1 MMRFNKFLSVF
12 LISFLIISGCLT
24 SFKVDFATASEEDNI
39 KIFGS
44 GLKKGVFFGPTYLN
58 VDQQR
63 VYIAD
68 TLNNRIQAFIRGNV
82 FQLAFGG
89 FGQNERE
96 FDRVGGI
103 CATNGTIYVADSGN
117 ARIQIFDT
125 KANYIG
131 QFGSFGEE
139 EGFLRFPTDIA
150 TDGSKLFITDTGN
163 NRIQIFDLT
172 GKFISSFGN
181 KGKGNGEFSSPL
193 GIEVS
198 EGKIFVSDTGNNR
211 IQIFDLTGKFISSFG
226 LKGTEEKDF
235 ASPKGITIYNG
246 ELFVADSGNKK
257 VEVFSTSGVFKRAIK
272 DEKLSHPYGV
282 AVLDEKLLVSDYETG
297 RILSFELNGK
307 FYDYFG
313 SSLDLN
319 GRFVK
324 PIAVTAS
331 TEKIYVVDEYLKCVQ
346 VFDENGKFVKLI
358 GSNKGEIE
366 FVEPCE
372 ISFSDEKL
380 YVLDKGASKVVIF
393 SSDGD
398 YIESFGKYGSQD
410 GELISPSDL
419 YVYNDKIY
427 ITDTGN
433 SRISVFDLKGKFLS
447 KFGSFGFKDGQFYL
461 VKGIGVFSNKIYV
474 SDLGNSRIQIF
485 DLEGNFLGKFGK
497 KGSEIG
503 SFYGPSGL
511 YVDLSGKVY
520 VADTLNNRI
529 QIVDTLT
536 NKSNVYGSFGSIFNI
551 ESNIAKGEADFD
563 YSLLPGSFL
572 FPSDVTC
579 FRNYLVVV
587 DTYNLRVQLIPFS
600 LVFGNDILRITPS
613 YLDFGS
619 ISKGSSLERSF
630 FINNEGGNILVGNI
644 SSNNASVKV
653 EPERFS
659 AAQQEVKV
667 KIITDNLQEG
677 MDYQAKIIVKL
688 DSGQT
693 KEVDIIFR
701 VDSAPDFYTEI
712 PPIFIASADDD
723 FGIPIKVTPQNGF
736 TGIVTFVA
744 LGLPKNTTPTF
755 VPASVNLP
763 ENDTVMLK
771 LTPSSKYVEA
781 GIYNIEIEARAA
793 RGNNAHRASSIFVY
807 KQKLELV
814 PHTVLGE
821 LFTAI
826 WCTNCVHSHSAMDR
840 LYEELGKERVVFIE
854 YYVDSTDD
862 HPSPRLSWVES
873 EQRMK
878 WYQSDKGLPTIYFDG
893 TDYIKGVPTGL
904 ADSSDEGKAKA
915 MYDSY
920 SKKIQEKLKEP
931 SLVNIS
937 LKSSFDSA
945 KKVGRASATVTALDN
960 IPYKD
965 PRIYF
970 ALTESNIPFVAIN
983 GDKFHYFVLRDF
995 ITPKN
1000 DDLNDYLGTPMKL
1013 STGETFGKKG
1023 DTFDINVE
1031 YKLKDIY
1038 NLTNVSLIVFV
1049 QDNITKK
1056 VLQTMEFP
1064 VKVINIKNFEF
1075 ISDGNLFQK
1084 RVKGEES
1091 TISTYIINNGTLDDV
1106 YNVSVLNKSADKWL
1120 YKIYVD
1126 GKEFTP
1132 GDDGGVK
1139 ISSSKY
1145 VKLEIRT
1152 QIPQNVEI
1160 NSTQDF
1166 VINVSS
1172 KSTAFEK
1179 SLHAKITV
1187 IEDKPPDFNF
1197 SSKGEEFEIMAGEPL
1212 NIEFSV
1218 LPNPNFSEEISL
1230 NLLNPPKEL
1239 ESYSFEPQKGKAPF
1253 DSVLTLIF
1261 SADTPDKKFSLEVSA
1276 EGGDV
1281 KHSQILIVQVLRNPD
1296 AVPPVLDITFPPDNY
1311 LTNKPQ
1317 ITLLGMTDST
1327 AVLSVNGKEVT
1338 VESNGSFSV
1347 TIDLIEGENVISVTA
1362 KNRKE
1367 LETTVNK
1374 IVILDTI
1381 PPILELDEVP
1391 SEVYSDKIIITGRTE
1406 PSAVVRIGESDIE
1419 LNINGEFSKELTL
1432 TKGLNYI
1439 EVVAIDK
1446 ATNETRIELN
1456 IYYATLIKLK
1466 IGSTTVYINDE
1477 EKTIEAPPY
1486 IKNGRT
1492 MVPIRI
1498 ISEAL
1503 GADVD
1508 WNASIKEITI
1518 KKDIKVIRMQIGSK
1532 EVYIKEE
1539 GQIGEEKYILEASPE
1554 IVNGRTF
1561 VPIRFIAETFGAE
1574 VNWVEET
1581 KEIIIKS

>member
-1 MMRFNKFLSVF
+1 MRIRKLLSVF
-12 LISFLIISGCLT
+12 LVSFLVLSGCL
-24 SFKVDFATASEEDNI
+24 SLYKDNFALASEEGNI
-39 KIFGS
+39 KIVGS

-103 CATNGTIYVADSGN
+103 CTAKGNIYAVDSGN

-131 QFGSFGEE
+131 QFGNFGEE
-139 EGFLRFPTDIA
+139 KGSFRFPTDLA
-150 TDGSKLFITDTGN
+150 TDDDKLYIADTGN

-172 GKFISSFGN
+172 GKFISSFGI

-226 LKGTEEKDF
+226 LKGTDEKDF
-235 ASPKGITIYNG
+235 VSPKGICIYNG
-246 ELFVADSGNKK
+246 ELFVADSGNKS
-257 VEVFSTSGVFKRAIK
+257 VQIFSTSGVFKRAVK

-282 AVLDEKLLVSDYETG
+282 AVLDEKLLISDYETG
-297 RILSFELNGK
+297 RILAFELNGK

-313 SSLDLN
+313 SSRDIN
-319 GRFVK
+319 GKFVK
-324 PIAVTAS
+324 PIAVTTS
-331 TEKIYVVDEYLKCVQ
+331 NELIYVLDEYLNCIQ
-346 VFDENGKFVKLI
+346 IFDEKGNFVKLI
-358 GSNKGEIE
+358 GSKKGEVE

-372 ISFSDEKL
+372 VSFSNEKL
-380 YVLDKGASKVVIF
+380 YVLDKGANKVFVF
-393 SSDGD
+393 SANGD
-398 YIESFGKYGSQD
+398 YIESFGKYGSKN
-410 GELISPSDL
+410 GEFISPSDL
-419 YVYNDKIY
+419 CVYGEKIY

-433 SRISVFDLKGKFLS
+433 SRITIFDLKGNFVGE
-447 KFGSFGFKDGQFYL
+447 FGSFGFKDGQFYL
-461 VKGIGVFSNKIYV
+461 IKGISVFNDKVYV
-474 SDLGNSRIQIF
+474 SDFGNSRIQIF
-485 DLEGNFLGKFGK
+485 DLDGNFLGKFGK

-503 SFYGPSGL
+503 SFYGPSGI
-511 YVDLSGKVY
+511 YVDMSGKVY
-520 VADTLNNRI
+520 IADTLNNRI

-536 NKSNVYGSFGSIFNI
+536 NKSNVYGSFGSIFSI
-551 ESNIAKGEADFD
+551 ESNIAKGENDFD
-563 YSLLPGSFL
+563 YTFLPGSFL

-579 FRNYLVVV
+579 FKNYLVVV

-600 LVFGNDILRITPS
+600 LVFGNDLIRITPS

-619 ISKGSSLERSF
+619 ISKGNSLERSF
-630 FINNEGGNILVGNI
+630 FINNEGGNILVGSI
-644 SSNNASVKV
+644 SSNNPSVKV

-667 KIITDNLQEG
+667 KISTDDLQDG
-677 MDYQAKIIVKL
+677 MDYQAKVTVKL
-688 DSGQT
+688 DLGQT

-712 PPIFIASADDD
+712 PPIFVASADED
-723 FGIPIKVTPQNGF
+723 FGIPIKITPQNGF
-736 TGIVTFVA
+736 TGIVTFIA

-755 VPASVNLP
+755 VPPSVNLP
-763 ENDTVMLK
+763 ENDTVILK

-793 RGNNAHRASSIFVY
+793 RGNNTHRASSIFVY

-826 WCTNCVHSHSAMDR
+826 WCINCVHSHRAMDR

-854 YYVDSTDD
+854 YYVDSVDD

-904 ADSSDEGKAKA
+904 ADDSNEGKDKA
-915 MYDSY
+915 MYESY
-920 SKKIQEKLKEP
+920 SKKVQEKLKEP

-945 KKVGRASATVTALDN
+945 KKVGKASATVTALDN

-970 ALTESNIPFVAIN
+970 ALTESKIPFVAIN
-983 GDKFHYFVLRDF
+983 GDKFHHFVLRDF
-995 ITPKN
+995 VTPKN

-1013 STGETFGKKG
+1013 PTGETFGKKG

-1031 YKLKDIY
+1031 FKLKDIY
-1038 NLTNVSLIVFV
+1038 NLTNVSLVVFV

-1075 ISDGNLFQK
+1075 ISDGNLFQE
-1084 RVKGEES
+1084 RIKGEEA
-1091 TISTYIINNGTLDDV
+1091 TISTYIVNNGTLDDV
-1106 YNVSVLNKSADKWL
+1106 YDISVLNKSTDKWL
-1120 YKIYVD
+1120 YKIYLD
-1126 GKEFTP
+1126 GKEFTT
-1132 GDDGGVK
+1132 GDNGGAK
-1139 ISSSKY
+1139 ISASKY
-1145 VKLEIRT
+1145 VKLDIRT
-1152 QIPQNVEI
+1152 QIPQNAEVKT
-1160 NSTQDF
+1160 TQDF

-1172 KSTAFEK
+1172 KSTGYEK
-1179 SLHAKITV
+1179 SLHANITV

-1197 SSKGEEFEIMAGEPL
+1197 TSKGEEFEIMAGEPL

-1218 LPNPNFSEEISL
+1218 LPNPNFSEEITL

-1239 ESYSFEPQKGKAPF
+1239 DSYSFVPQKGKAPF
-1253 DSVLTLIF
+1253 NSNLTLKF
-1261 SADTPDKKFSLEVSA
+1261 KADTPDKKFSLEVSA
-1276 EGGDV
+1276 DGGDV

-1317 ITLLGMTDST
+1317 VTLLGITDST
-1327 AVLSVNGKEVT
+1327 ALLFVNGKEVT
-1338 VESNGSFSV
+1338 IESNGSFSV
-1347 TIDLIEGENVISVTA
+1347 TLDLVEGENIISITA
-1362 KNRKE
+1362 KNRKD
-1367 LETTVNK
+1367 LETTVTR
-1374 IVILDTI
+1374 IVTLDTT
-1381 PPILELDEVP
+1381 PPILELEEVP
-1391 SEVYSDKIIITGRTE
+1391 AEVYSDKIIITGRTE
-1406 PSAVVRIGESDIE
+1406 QSAVVRIGEADVE
-1419 LNINGEFSKELTL
+1419 LNSSGEFSKEITL
-1432 TKGLNYI
+1432 TKGLNVI
-1439 EVVAIDK
+1439 EVIAIDK
-1446 ATNETRIELN
+1446 ATNETKIELN
-1456 IYYATLIKLK
+1456 IYYATLIKLQ
-1466 IGSTTVYINDE
+1466 IGSKTVYINDD

-1503 GADVD
+1503 GAEVE

-1518 KKDIKVIRMQIGSK
+1518 KKDIKVIRMQIGSND
-1532 EVYIKEE
+1532 VYIKEE
-1539 GQIGEEKYILEASPE
+1539 GQLGEDKYILDAPPE

-1561 VPIRFIAETFGAE
+1561 VPIRFIAEAFGAE